1 MEQGVSGRLSLN
13 QFKVTSIERERHEEF
28 VEVGEIQITIEGQWI
43 VGIGTIELEGIKIHT
58 AIIEDD
64 AVVGQPEVYVIRNGK
79 EVDILGQQS
88 AIEEE
93 GTHRSCYLHATS
105 HFSLETQQLVGHKR
119 REHIHRHI
127 QKGKVGIKCPFPFSI
142 IGAIQLQDI
151 PIVITDGRI
160 NHMTCIALWHIGETR
175 GHITHVHAFISK
187 SICIHDT
194 LHHVVVPLVNIGGI
208 HIQHTV
214 HLRKS
219 W

>member
-43 VGIGTIELEGIKIHT
+43 GGIGTIELEGIKIHT

-93 GTHRSCYLHATS
+93 GAHGSCDLVHNCDNYL
-105 HFSLETQQLVGHKR
+105 
-119 REHIHRHI
+119 
-127 QKGKVGIKCPFPFSI
+127 
-142 IGAIQLQDI
+142 
-151 PIVITDGRI
+151 
-160 NHMTCIALWHIGETR
+160 MGE
-175 GHITHVHAFISK
+175 
-187 SICIHDT
+187 
-194 LHHVVVPLVNIGGI
+194 
-208 HIQHTV
+208 
-214 HLRKS
+214 
-219 W
+219 